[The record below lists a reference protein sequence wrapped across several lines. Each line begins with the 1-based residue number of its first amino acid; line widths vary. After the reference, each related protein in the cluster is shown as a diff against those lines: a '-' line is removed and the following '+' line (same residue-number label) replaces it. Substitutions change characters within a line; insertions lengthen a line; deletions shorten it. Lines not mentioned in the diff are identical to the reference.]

1 MLSNVEPALAE
12 PEVGTNTKVS
22 SLTDSMND
30 VTKVEIVEEDKTT
43 KSELSE
49 TNKAKYKKDKVPLV
63 SKITLEYIVK
73 IDLNDNMEEIP
84 FI

>member
-49 TNKAKYKKDKVPLV
+49 TNKAKYKNKVPLV